1 MVKLNL
7 FNIIL
12 YTFTFLILIIIGMII
27 IYSCFEL
34 PLKKLFK
41 FILKGKEFINFDED
55 EEDEEEFE
63 DEESEKNDEDRQL
76 IDDDSD
82 DEDDDETLE

>member
-12 YTFTFLILIIIGMII
+12 YSFTFLILIIIGMII

-41 FILKGKEFINFDED
+41 YILKGKEFINFDED
-55 EEDEEEFE
+55 EDEEEFE
-63 DEESEKNDEDRQL
+63 DEESEKNDEDQQL
-76 IDDDSD
+76 IGDDSD
-82 DEDDDETLE
+82 DEDDDETVE